1 MTTADLVRR
10 GWEIFAMGV
19 FGLVVS
25 IAQIATG
32 KAMVWRRGKLSW
44 NLFWLPRKEH
54 PGHYAWGVVSMAVF
68 GVVSVWYGISEVLK
82 HSN

>member
-1 MTTADLVRR
+1 MTIVNLVQR

-25 IAQIATG
+25 AAQIVTG
-32 KAMVWRRGKLSW
+32 KAMVWRRGKL
-44 NLFWLPRKEH
+44 LPDWEFREGY
-54 PGHYAWGVVSMAVF
+54 PGYFIWGVVSTGAF
-68 GVVSVWYGISEVLK
+68 GALSVWYGISEVLK